1 MDTFTNT
8 NSINTLTEAEK
19 LLCDRPIKIKECE
32 EILLTFSNNKSP
44 GKDGL
49 TFEFYRKFW
58 NSIKI
63 PLMECFEYA
72 FEHNELS
79 TSQKQGVITLLE
91 KQGKNRKHLENWRP
105 ISLLNFDYKLLTKL
119 LSNRIKEFLP
129 QLNPS
134 KPSWFYKRK
143 VYWRCNKNH
152 SRLDRIHQLKRYTR
166 LTAFY

>member
-1 MDTFTNT
+1 M
-8 NSINTLTEAEK
+8 
-19 LLCDRPIKIKECE
+19 CDRPIEIKECE

-44 GKDGL
+44 GNDGL
-49 TFEFYRKFW
+49 TFEFYRKFG
-58 NSIKI
+58 NRIKI

-91 KQGKNRKHLENWRP
+91 KQGKNRKNLENWRP

-129 QLNPS
+129 QL
-134 KPSWFYKRK
+134 
-143 VYWRCNKNH
+143 
-152 SRLDRIHQLKRYTR
+152 IHPNQVGFIKGRFIGDAKELFKT
-166 LTAFY
+166 